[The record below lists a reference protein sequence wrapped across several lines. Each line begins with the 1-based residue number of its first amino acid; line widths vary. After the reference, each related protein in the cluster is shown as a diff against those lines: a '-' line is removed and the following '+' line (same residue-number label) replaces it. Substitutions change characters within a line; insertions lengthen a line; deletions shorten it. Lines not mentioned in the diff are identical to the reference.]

1 MFNYSIIKILLA
13 DYYVD
18 FSKCL
23 HVEEAEAKKVWE
35 KALGRY
41 DRAMLKLVADVMQET
56 ERPEEKLASAL
67 KKMRTSESALRA
79 KEAIEN
85 G

>member
-1 MFNYSIIKILLA
+1 M
-13 DYYVD
+13 
-18 FSKCL
+18 
-23 HVEEAEAKKVWE
+23 EEAEAKKIWE

-67 KKMRTSESALRA
+67 KMMRTFESALRA
-79 KEAIEN
+79 KEAIQN